1 VLVKL
6 GKERMGHF
14 LRIAI
19 HNVASCARAR
29 CSLVL
34 EATPYAH
41 PCSAR
46 ITRHGP
52 DMRCKAVTQ
61 SGSAEPLKDD
71 LSHSGVRIQ

>member
-29 CSLVL
+29 CPLVL

-41 PCSAR
+41 PRSAR

-61 SGSAEPLKDD
+61 RGSAEPLKDD
-71 LSHSGVRIQ
+71 LPHSGVRIQ